1 MLSGKC
7 VIGVIPPRDVVLGS
21 HSTCP
26 MKEINNH
33 PAHIFH
39 QNINSHLNAI
49 LQYHFLTDVETCVC
63 IRQDLF
69 NHCIKMPLNTPDKS
83 LLSMNVKFQEN
94 NI

>member
-1 MLSGKC
+1 MSCEGNQQSIYL
-7 VIGVIPPRDVVLGS
+7 V
-21 HSTCP
+21 
-26 MKEINNH
+26 
-33 PAHIFH
+33 HIFH

-63 IRQDLF
+63 IRQDFF